1 MWNIIQTIIISITII
16 FIIHYL
22 FNYFKDNFTTTKTKD
37 LVGFQSQKYKE
48 ILEELQKT
56 KTVSDLEPYNKENE
70 NIIDYTSIE
79 NDLIAFANSQ
89 NNIYL

>member
-1 MWNIIQTIIISITII
+1 MWNIIQTIIVSITII

-22 FNYFKDNFTTTKTKD
+22 FNYFKDNFTKMKTKD

-48 ILEELQKT
+48 IIDELQKT
-56 KTVSDLEPYNKENE
+56 KSDNILSTLSDENLIDYNLIENE
-70 NIIDYTSIE
+70 
-79 NDLIAFANSQ
+79 LIAFTNTQ

>member
-22 FNYFKDNFTTTKTKD
+22 FNYFKNNFTTMKTKD
-37 LVGFQSQKYKE
+37 IFGFQSNKYKE
-48 ILEELQKT
+48 ILDELQKS
-56 KTVSDLEPYNKENE
+56 KSDIILSSISEENS
-70 NIIDYTSIE
+70 IDYNSIE
-79 NDLIAFANSQ
+79 NELMAFANAQ

>member
-1 MWNIIQTIIISITII
+1 MWHIIQTIIISITII

-22 FNYFKDNFTTTKTKD
+22 FNYFKDNFTTMKTKD

-48 ILEELQKT
+48 ILDELQKS
-56 KTVSDLEPYNKENE
+56 KSDIILSSISDDNS
-70 NIIDYTSIE
+70 IDYNSIE
-79 NDLIAFANSQ
+79 NELIAFANAQ

>member
-22 FNYFKDNFTTTKTKD
+22 FNYFKDNFTKMKTKD

-48 ILEELQKT
+48 IIDELQKS
-56 KTVSDLEPYNKENE
+56 KSDNILSTLSDENTIDYNLIENE
-70 NIIDYTSIE
+70 
-79 NDLIAFANSQ
+79 LIAFTNTQ